1 MPTACLFRCSD
12 PAHSAGGATM
22 PRIVIATCA
31 GVIAGLQLIHAQAV
45 SPPARQLVAAQ
56 TATPARL
63 PVRRVV
69 LYKNGVGYFERVGK
83 VRGTEAISI
92 DFSSA
97 QLDDVLNSLTALDLG
112 NGRISGISYNSDAPI
127 AQRLGALQWPGGD
140 RATLPELLAAL
151 RGARLDVRA
160 GDRIVTGRLLGVE
173 RRAGGSAPG
182 AISRDWLSL

>member
-83 VRGTEAISI
+83 VRGTEAITI

-127 AQRLGALQWPGGD
+127 GQRLCALQL
-140 RATLPELLAAL
+140 T
-151 RGARLDVRA
+151 
-160 GDRIVTGRLLGVE
+160 GVE
-173 RRAGGSAPG
+173 RRQGGSALG
-182 AISRDWLSL
+182 SASRDWLTLVGDRGDIRTVELTPAVNIKLAERDSADQV